1 MNKPFRSPPL
11 VPEDLQRRADSQATI
26 KSFVRALIAY
36 AIAEKERGTAKAET
50 VLRTRFGDDRLAG
63 TILKAATSPLTI
75 AGAPGIT
82 QVDLIDDIL
91 VLVGK
96 ISAAVQI
103 LRSGLVLRFGRDAQI
118 GVPLLETN
126 PSKVGFVAEGAPIP
140 VQAFSTLLASMGP
153 FKQAAI
159 VVLTAEMLSG
169 SNAEILV
176 TEALRRS
183 VGLSFDNC
191 LFDSTAASSARPA
204 GLRNGIAALGATP
217 SGGGGLDVML
227 ADLAQLAAA
236 VAPIGPPIFVASPER
251 AAKIMSLAFG
261 RLAYNVYGSPGVAQ
275 TDLIAIAENGVAS
288 ALGQPTFDS
297 SRGAAVQLDTAPAAD
312 LMTGTPV
319 KSLWQTDSVAIKLW
333 FDMSWLRRDVRA
345 VAWTTPNW

>member
-1 MNKPFRSPPL
+1 MTARPFPL
-11 VPEDLQRRADSQATI
+11 PTDLAAALHTDTVR
-26 KSFVRALIAY
+26 SFVRALIAY
-36 AIAEKERGTAKAET
+36 AVAEKERGTAKAET

-75 AGAPGIT
+75 AGAPGLT

-96 ISAAVQI
+96 ISAAVQV

-204 GLRNGIAALGATP
+204 GLRNGISALTGTA
-217 SGGGGLDVML
+217 GGGNAAMV
-227 ADLAQLAAA
+227 ADLAMLAAA
-236 VAPIGPPIFVASPER
+236 VAPIGPPVFVASPER
-251 AAKIMSLAFG
+251 AARLKIQSYSPPPYPIF
-261 RLAYNVYGSPGVAQ
+261 GSPGVAQ